1 MTISFHS
8 ATVLITG
15 AGSGIGRLMALGAAK
30 RGSHVV
36 IWDLAAAAAEA
47 VCDEVMAAGGTAEWA
62 AVDVS
67 NASDVDA
74 AASSTPPI
82 DVLVNNAGIVT
93 GQHLLDASDDAIR
106 RTFDVNTLA
115 LFWTTR
121 AFLPGMMERR
131 RGTIVTVSSA
141 ASLVGV
147 SKQTDYSASKF
158 AARGFAESLKAE
170 LRTLG
175 SPVRSM
181 VACPYYIDTGMF
193 AGVQT
198 KFPRILPIMKPEYVV
213 RRILDGIES
222 GRTELLM
229 PRFTKLV
236 NPARILPVPVF
247 DALMNFFG
255 VNSTMEHFVGRLTP
269 ATTRVSRPY
278 NSE

>member
-1 MTISFHS
+1 MTTSFRG

-15 AGSGIGRLMALGAAK
+15 AGSGIGRLMALGAAE
-30 RGSHVV
+30 RGAHVV
-36 IWDLAAAAAEA
+36 IWDLAAGAAEA
-47 VCDEVMAAGGTAEWA
+47 VCTEIVAKGGEAQWA

-67 NASDVDA
+67 NTDAVAA
-74 AASSTPPI
+74 AASSTPPV

-93 GQHLLDASDDAIR
+93 GQHLLDATDDAIK

-115 LFWTTR
+115 LFWVTR
-121 AFLPGMMERR
+121 AFLPGMIERQ
-131 RGTIVTVSSA
+131 RGTVVTVSSA

-147 SKQTDYSASKF
+147 AKQTDYAASKF

-198 KFPRILPIMKPEYVV
+198 RFPRILPIMTPEYVV
-213 RRILDGIES
+213 RRILDGIEG

-236 NPARILPVPVF
+236 NPARILPVPAF

-255 VNSTMEHFVGRLTP
+255 VNSTMDHFVGRKSP
-269 ATTRVSRPY
+269 SPVA
-278 NSE
+278 EAADQD